1 MDWIG
6 TEWDGGRGGGMSEWM
21 GCEWNEWMG
30 ESVNGLN

>member
-1 MDWIG
+1 MGWVG
-6 TEWDGGRGGGMSEWM
+6 GGGMSEWM

>member
-6 TEWDGGRGGGMSEWM
+6 TEWVGGEMSEWM